1 MPKMKTHSGTKKRF
15 KLTSKGKVKYKPA
28 KMRHILTKKSQGMK
42 RKAKKTD
49 VLNEADA
56 RQIRALLPYA

>member
-15 KLTSKGKVKYKPA
+15 KLTAKGKVKYKPA
-28 KMRHILTKKSQGMK
+28 KMRHILTKKAQGMK
-42 RKAKKTD
+42 RKAKETGT
-49 VLNEADA
+49 LNEADA

>member
-15 KLTSKGKVKYKPA
+15 SLTSKGKVKYKHA
-28 KMRHILTKKSQGMK
+28 KMRHILTKKSQKMK
-42 RKAKKTD
+42 RNARKVST
-49 VLNEADA
+49 LNETDA